1 MATVDVYI
9 RDTIWTYMIPIGFL
23 TILLFLFVT
32 DSFKVIRQWYCSK
45 YLTNFSELHDEII
58 EPVKKALFADLNN
71 IDSSLTDLRNKGLI
85 RILEIGIG
93 SGSNLKYYPQQ
104 CRLVIVDPSPHFKQ
118 YFTENINKF
127 PDINLERYIVS
138 PAERIRGIAS
148 STVDVVVT
156 TTVLCCVENVP
167 KVLKEIRRVLVPGG
181 HYYFLEHVVAPHNTK
196 RWKLQQLANWSGLW
210 KWLHDGCVFRRL
222 DEDIAKAGFS
232 DLDISTF
239 TLDDEAQSSKS
250 KLIQMI
256 SPHIVGVA
264 IK

>member
-127 PDINLERYIVS
+127 PDINWNDTFFERNPKS
-138 PAERIRGIAS
+138 AS
-148 STVDVVVT
+148 SGM
-156 TTVLCCVENVP
+156 
-167 KVLKEIRRVLVPGG
+167 GG

-196 RWKLQQLANWSGLW
+196 RWKLQQLANWTGLW

-250 KLIQMI
+250 KLVQMI